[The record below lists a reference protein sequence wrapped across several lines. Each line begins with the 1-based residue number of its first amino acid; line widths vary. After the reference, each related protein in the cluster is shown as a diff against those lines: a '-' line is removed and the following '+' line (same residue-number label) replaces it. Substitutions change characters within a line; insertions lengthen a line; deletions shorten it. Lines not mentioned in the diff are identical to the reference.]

1 MKVSG
6 TKVLN
11 KLETIKVFMVY
22 DFLANVKLSL
32 GNVPFELPKQAQQR
46 AKYLEGTFPVSREYK
61 ILVGEKPTKNTED
74 KLRMIALI
82 RQTCYSIEP
91 KD

>member
-1 MKVSG
+1 MIYAG
-6 TKVLN
+6 FQ
-11 KLETIKVFMVY
+11 EGQ
-22 DFLANVKLSL
+22 FLIRAN
-32 GNVPFELPKQAQQR
+32 
-46 AKYLEGTFPVSREYK
+46 
-61 ILVGEKPTKNTED
+61 KNTED